1 MSKSIWKAMC
11 LDCEDDAGSLE
22 YRWTL
27 NRVDSTLVVENNLR
41 DMVNTGEYHLFVG
54 IWMLTFK
61 QAS

>member
-1 MSKSIWKAMC
+1 MPFWFSCSQRVLNYLAFKYFG
-11 LDCEDDAGSLE
+11 GSLE

-54 IWMLTFK
+54 I
-61 QAS
+61 